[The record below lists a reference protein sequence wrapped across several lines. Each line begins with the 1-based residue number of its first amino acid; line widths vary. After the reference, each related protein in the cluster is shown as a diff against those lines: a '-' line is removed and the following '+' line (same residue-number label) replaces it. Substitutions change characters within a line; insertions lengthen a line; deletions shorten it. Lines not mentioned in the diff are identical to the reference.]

1 MEAHL
6 PALAAAA
13 LAVAALTLWR
23 PVLPLVALFAA
34 LPFLTHHPS
43 TAPAVWLMTLVAA
56 FQLAWLLRAGRDL
69 ATIGRS
75 VAREPLLALSAAF
88 AVAGVASLIAL
99 PLGGLWAEY
108 ATALGLADVR
118 AWPSIIEIAVRHVEF
133 RREFSIVSALLLI
146 QAVGLAVIVHRETA
160 GAPARGRMFALAIVA
175 GVALSVTLG
184 AAELAG
190 LVSLEAIRGTA
201 GVFYR
206 PGTLQATAGNPG
218 WFTEY
223 VAYALP
229 YGLVLLAGQ
238 PLRSLRGALLVT
250 FSTAMLVALLLGFQR
265 GGWVTGMIAAAYV
278 AFVARAVA
286 APAASAPA
294 SARAWLRPLVVA
306 VLAVAVV
313 TSVALTWRP
322 AEQNPDIKI
331 ADRIR
336 AIVRA
341 DRWPYWQAA
350 GLIWSRHPVLGGG
363 HESFAYRYRE
373 YFETP
378 GGRYEHSAVRVPDAA
393 SAHSLYMQTL
403 AGTGAGGLVLL
414 LAVLATAALTWG
426 GVRRAAAPGP
436 DARAVAF
443 AAAGSLLAVAVYGL
457 VQEVFYVHALRLLT
471 FAGVGLLA
479 AAGAGRVAWSARATT
494 TVAAVTVALV
504 ATHIVY
510 ERLWASPERL
520 LGPETVGLYEPE
532 VNAGHEVIRWT
543 TEEAAVPSPAG
554 ATEFAIDVRSVAP
567 FAQRVTV
574 DACGAATEFP
584 IPDRLWHT
592 VTASLRECQAGEH
605 VRVIVHP
612 SWRPPR
618 DGRLLG
624 LMTRSVVFR

>member
-1 MEAHL
+1 MEVHL

-23 PVLPLVALFAA
+23 PVVPLVALFAA

-56 FQLAWLLRAGRDL
+56 FEAAWLVRSGRSL
-69 ATIGRS
+69 AAIGRS
-75 VAREPLLALSAAF
+75 AAREPLLALSVGF
-88 AVAGVASLIAL
+88 SVAGVASLIAL
-99 PLGGLWAEY
+99 PLSGLWAEY
-108 ATALGLADVR
+108 STALGFTDVR
-118 AWPSIIEIAVRHVEF
+118 AWPSLIEIAVRHVEF
-133 RREFSIVSALLLI
+133 RREFSIVSALLLV

-160 GAPARGRMFALAIVA
+160 GMPARGRAFALAIVGGA
-175 GVALSVTLG
+175 ALSVTLG

-190 LVSLEAIRGTA
+190 LVSLDAIRGTA

-218 WFTEY
+218 WFTQY
-223 VAYALP
+223 VVYALP

-238 PLRSLRGALLVT
+238 PLRGPRGVLLAT
-250 FSTAMLVALLLGFQR
+250 FTTAMLAALLLGFQR
-265 GGWVTGMIAAAYV
+265 GGWVTGVIAAAYV
-278 AFVARAVA
+278 AFAARTLAAPGAA
-286 APAASAPA
+286 APAS
-294 SARAWLRPLVVA
+294 SRARLRPLVVA
-306 VLAVAVV
+306 VLTA
-313 TSVALTWRP
+313 ALLAGIALRWRP

-331 ADRIR
+331 AERVR
-336 AIVRA
+336 SIVSG

-378 GGRYEHSAVRVPDAA
+378 GGRYEHSPVRVPDAA

-403 AGTGAGGLVLL
+403 AGTGAGGLALL
-414 LAVLATAALTWG
+414 LAVLGGAALTWG
-426 GVRRAAAPGP
+426 GVRRATALAPDG
-436 DARAVAF
+436 RAVAF

-457 VQEVFYVHALRLLT
+457 VQEVFYIHALRLLT

-479 AAGAGRVAWSARATT
+479 AAGSGRVTWPARATT
-494 TVAAVTVALV
+494 AVAALAAALV
-504 ATHIVY
+504 VAHFAY

-532 VNAGHEVIRWT
+532 SNAGHEVIRWT
-543 TEEAAVPSPAG
+543 TEEAAVPVPAG
-554 ATEFAIDVRSVAP
+554 AAQVAIDVRSVAP
-567 FAQRVTV
+567 FAQQLTV

-584 IPDRLWHT
+584 ITDRVWHT
-592 VTASLRECQAGEH
+592 LTASLRDCDPGDH

-612 SWRPPR
+612 AWRPPR

-624 LMTRSVVFR
+624 IMTRSVVFR